1 MTLKEFY
8 AKTNADYDA
17 VIRRLINETLVL
29 KYLNKF
35 LKDGYFTQLQQAVQ
49 EQDYET
55 AFRCAHTLKG
65 LCLSL
70 GFETMSKPVIALTE
84 ELREGRTEHTE
95 MYTASIEPL
104 YAEIIQWIGELSDQG
119 VSGM

>member
-1 MTLKEFY
+1 MTLREFY

-35 LKDGYFTQLQQAVQ
+35 LHDENFMQLQQAAAQ
-49 EQDYET
+49 QDYET

-70 GFETMSKPVIALTE
+70 GLETLGEPVTALTE
-84 ELREGRTEHTE
+84 ELRAGRTEHTE
-95 MYTASIEPL
+95 QYIAAIAPL
-104 YAEIIQWIGELSDQG
+104 YAQTIAWINGLFDQG
-119 VSGM
+119 

>member
-1 MTLKEFY
+1 MTLREFY

-17 VIRRLINETLVL
+17 VIRRLINEALVL

-35 LKDGYFTQLQQAVQ
+35 QKDGYFTQLQQSVYQ
-49 EQDYET
+49 QDYET
-55 AFRCAHTLKG
+55 AYRCVHTLKG

-84 ELREGRTEHTE
+84 ELRAGRTENAET
-95 MYTASIEPL
+95 YIAVIEPL
-104 YAEIIQWIGELSDQG
+104 YADIIRWIGELS
-119 VSGM
+119 

>member
-1 MTLKEFY
+1 MTLREFY

-35 LKDGYFTQLQQAVQ
+35 QKDGYYTQLQQAVCR
-49 EQDYET
+49 QDYET
-55 AFRCAHTLKG
+55 AYRCAHTLKG

-84 ELREGRTEHTE
+84 ELRAGRTENAET
-95 MYTASIEPL
+95 YIAAIEPL
-104 YAEIIQWIGELSDQG
+104 YTDIIRWIGELSE
-119 VSGM
+119 

>member
-1 MTLKEFY
+1 MTLREFY

-35 LKDGYFTQLQQAVQ
+35 QKDAYFAQLQHAA
-49 EQDYET
+49 EERDYQT

-65 LCLSL
+65 LCLTL
-70 GFETMSKPVIALTE
+70 GLEAMSEPVTALTE
-84 ELREGRTEHTE
+84 ELRSGRTENIAR
-95 MYTASIEPL
+95 YLNIIQPL
-104 YAEIIQWIGELSDQG
+104 YADIIRWIGELSA
-119 VSGM
+119 

>member
-1 MTLKEFY
+1 MTLREFY

-35 LKDGYFTQLQQAVQ
+35 QNDAYFTQLQQSVRQ
-49 EQDYET
+49 KDYET
-55 AFRCAHTLKG
+55 AYRCAHTLKG

-70 GFETMSKPVIALTE
+70 GFETMSKPVIELTE
-84 ELREGRTEHTE
+84 ELRSGITENADT
-95 MYTASIEPL
+95 YIAVIDPL
-104 YAEIIQWIGELSDQG
+104 YADIIRWIGELSE
-119 VSGM
+119 

>member
-1 MTLKEFY
+1 MTLREFY

-17 VIRRLINETLVL
+17 VIRRLINETLVR

-35 LKDGYFTQLQQAVQ
+35 LQDGHFAQLQQAVQ
-49 EQDYET
+49 AQDHET
-55 AFRCAHTLKG
+55 AYRCAHTLKG

-84 ELREGRTEHTE
+84 ELREGRAENAETYIAEIT
-95 MYTASIEPL
+95 PL
-104 YAEIIQWIGELSDQG
+104 YNVIVQWIGELAD
-119 VSGM
+119 

>member
-1 MTLKEFY
+1 MTLREFY

-35 LKDGYFTQLQQAVQ
+35 QKDGYFTQLRQSVCR
-49 EQDYET
+49 QDYET
-55 AFRCAHTLKG
+55 AYRCAHTLKG

-84 ELREGRTEHTE
+84 ELRAGRTENAET
-95 MYTASIEPL
+95 YIAVIEPL
-104 YAEIIQWIGELSDQG
+104 YADIIRWIGELSA
-119 VSGM
+119 

>member
-1 MTLKEFY
+1 MTLREFY

-35 LKDGYFTQLQQAVQ
+35 QKDGYFAQLQQAAAA
-49 EQDYET
+49 QDHET

-65 LCLSL
+65 LCLTL
-70 GFETMSKPVIALTE
+70 GLETMSEPVTALTE
-84 ELREGRTEHTE
+84 ELRSGRTENVG
-95 MYTASIEPL
+95 MYMNAIEPL
-104 YAEIIQWIGELSDQG
+104 YADIIRWIGELSA
-119 VSGM
+119 

>member
-1 MTLKEFY
+1 MTLREFY

-35 LKDGYFTQLQQAVQ
+35 LNDGYFMQLQQAAEQ
-49 EQDYET
+49 QDYET

-65 LCLSL
+65 LCLTL
-70 GFETMSKPVIALTE
+70 GLETLGEPMSALTE
-84 ELREGRTEHTE
+84 ELRAGRTEHTE
-95 MYTASIEPL
+95 MYIAAIAPL
-104 YAEIIQWIGELSDQG
+104 YTQTIAWIAELQG
-119 VSGM
+119 

>member
-1 MTLKEFY
+1 MTLREFY

-35 LKDGYFTQLQQAVQ
+35 QDDAYFTQLQQAICR
-49 EQDYET
+49 QDYET
-55 AFRCAHTLKG
+55 AYRCAHTLKG

-70 GFETMSKPVIALTE
+70 GFETMSKPVIELTE
-84 ELREGRTEHTE
+84 ELRNGITDNAETHL
-95 MYTASIEPL
+95 AAIEPL
-104 YAEIIQWIGELSDQG
+104 YADILRWIGELSE
-119 VSGM
+119 